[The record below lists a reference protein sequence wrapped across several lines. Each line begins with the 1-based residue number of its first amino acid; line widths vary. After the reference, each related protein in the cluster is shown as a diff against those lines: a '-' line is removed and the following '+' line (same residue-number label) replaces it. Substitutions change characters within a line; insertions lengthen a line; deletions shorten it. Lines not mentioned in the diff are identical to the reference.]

1 MTDDR
6 TPFDASQTPPGDPG
20 DPSTWPATPPPWSE
34 PGATAASTGAWS
46 WGHAAPRPPMPAPPT
61 PAPPTPAPPAAG
73 HPGYAAPG
81 AQPVQSVQPSLFG
94 PAAQAG
100 TWGPADPTQV
110 NPTQVNPTQ
119 VNPTQVNP
127 TQAPLAQ
134 PNPWAQV
141 GQPVHRSPGGQFW
154 WAGAPVGQAPTPP
167 PAAPPVAPVHSRK
180 RNVLAFVGGLTVAS
194 LLIGAGALVREGFQN
209 TSHNSAQPPA
219 TTLPSSGSGGSGGS
233 NNPFGSGGNGNSFG
247 PGSTTPST
255 TPQSSASAQAI
266 ASKVDPSVVDI
277 DTKLSYQQAAAAGTG
292 QILTSNGEILTNN
305 HVVDGATSITAT
317 VVSTGKTYT
326 AQVVG
331 TDATDDVAVLQ
342 LQGASGLTPIQTA
355 DSSRVAT
362 GDQVVAIG
370 NAGGTGGTPSVV
382 TGSVTDTN
390 QSITASDESGSDAEQ
405 LSGLI
410 QTDAPIVAGDS
421 GGPLVNTNGQVIGMD
436 TAASSQN
443 QFASQSSVGFAIP
456 INHALSI
463 AKAIEAGQASSKIH
477 IGETA
482 FLGVEIAPANSSSD
496 GTGYGSGYGSGLG
509 SNNGNSGSSST
520 NGVTVQ
526 GVVSGSPADKAGI
539 TGGDTITAFGGKAVD
554 SQKTLS
560 ALTSAHHP
568 GDRVSVTWT
577 DASGA
582 SHTATVTL
590 IVGPTG

>member
-6 TPFDASQTPPGDPG
+6 PPFDSESRGPVSPRDPS
-20 DPSTWPATPPPWSE
+20 DPSTWPTTPPPWNE
-34 PGATAASTGAWS
+34 PPAGSWS
-46 WGHAAPRPPMPAPPT
+46 WGNAAASPPPGAVPPPVAP
-61 PAPPTPAPPAAG
+61 PAPPAG
-73 HPGYAAPG
+73 YGGYAAPG
-81 AQPVQSVQPSLFG
+81 AQPTQPIQPVAPVPPGQPIQPSLFG
-94 PAAQAG
+94 PSAQTG
-100 TWGPADPTQV
+100 SWGQADPTQ
-110 NPTQVNPTQ
+110 
-119 VNPTQVNP
+119 
-127 TQAPLAQ
+127 A
-134 PNPWAQV
+134 NPWAQV
-141 GQPVHRSPGGQFW
+141 GQPAHRSPGGQFW

-167 PAAPPVAPVHSRK
+167 PATPAPAHVHSRK

-209 TSHNSAQPPA
+209 ATHTNSAASA
-219 TTLPSSGSGGSGGS
+219 TTLPPSNSGNSGSGNSGSGS
-233 NNPFGSGGNGNSFG
+233 SSNPFGSGSG
-247 PGSTTPST
+247 TATPST
-255 TPQSSASAQAI
+255 TPQSSASSQAI
-266 ASKVDPSVVDI
+266 AAKVDAAVVDI

-292 QILTSNGEILTNN
+292 MVLTSTGEILTNN

-326 AQVVG
+326 AKVVG
-331 TDATDDVAVLQ
+331 TDATDDVAIIQ
-342 LQGASGLTPIQTA
+342 LQGASGLATIETA
-355 DSSRVAT
+355 DSSKVTT

-443 QFASQSSVGFAIP
+443 QFAAQSSVGFAIP

-463 AKAIEAGQASSKIH
+463 AKQIEAGQASSKIH

-482 FLGVEIAPANSSSD
+482 FLGVELAPPNSSSD
-496 GTGYGSGYGSGLG
+496 GTGQGLGSGLG
-509 SNNGNSGSSST
+509 SNNGPSARTGT
-520 NGVTVQ
+520 DGVILQ
-526 GVVSGSPADKAGI
+526 GVVSGSPADKAGM
-539 TGGDTITAFGGKAVD
+539 TAGDTITGFAGKAVD
-554 SQKTLS
+554 NQKTLS
-560 ALTSAHHP
+560 SLTAAHHP

-577 DASGA
+577 DSSGS

-590 IVGPTG
+590 VVGPTG